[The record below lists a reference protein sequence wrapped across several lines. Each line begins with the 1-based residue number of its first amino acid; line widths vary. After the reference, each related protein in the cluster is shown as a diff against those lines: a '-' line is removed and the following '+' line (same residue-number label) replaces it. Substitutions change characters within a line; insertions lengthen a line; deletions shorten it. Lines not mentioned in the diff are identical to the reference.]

1 MNAEREALVNE
12 ITYTVSKIQDVD
24 LLRRIIV
31 YINRI
36 WR

>member
-12 ITYTVSKIQDVD
+12 ITYTVGKIQDVD
-24 LLRRIIV
+24 LLRRIIA

>member
-1 MNAEREALVNE
+1 MPSERDCLVRE
-12 ITYTVSKIQDVD
+12 ITYTVSKIQDVE
-24 LLRRIIV
+24 LLRRIIA